1 MNQKEKNIKHYWICL
16 FDMKFSNYF
25 SVCACTCVCVH
36 VGGVCMFVCT
46 CTHVCVFAPI
56 HTCSHACSHVK
67 VREVL
72 GVCPFLPPCRI
83 RRLNSD
89 SRASMQMPLPTDP
102 FHLSSTFLQQKSS
115 LMKYKEKQTRD
126 ALSAFICVRF
136 YICSCMFA
144 YIHTYTNTYVKAR
157 KM

>member
-1 MNQKEKNIKHYWICL
+1 MC
-16 FDMKFSNYF
+16 
-25 SVCACTCVCVH
+25 VCTCRWC
-36 VGGVCMFVCT
+36 VCMFVCT

-56 HTCSHACSHVK
+56 HMCSHACSHVK

-72 GVCPFLPPCRI
+72 GICPFLPSRRI

-89 SRASMQMPLPTDP
+89 SHAGMQMPLPTDP
-102 FHLSSTFLQQKSS
+102 SRLSSTLLQKKSS

-136 YICSCMFA
+136 YICSCVFA

-157 KM
+157 KI